1 MEDKIKRLE
10 EENARLREALDR
22 IREHLQ
28 AIDHIMQGLSE
39 VDKTHLEMSGKGSGS
54 HRCAR
59 TSTTWNYWVSGL

>member
-28 AIDHIMQGLSE
+28 ACLRLIKRIWIRSLP
-39 VDKTHLEMSGKGSGS
+39 
-54 HRCAR
+54 
-59 TSTTWNYWVSGL
+59 TTT

>member
-1 MEDKIKRLE
+1 MEDKLRRLE

-39 VDKTHLEMSGKGSGS
+39 VDEKHLDSQFTDDDVKNLLKKYS
-54 HRCAR
+54 R
-59 TSTTWNYWVSGL
+59 L

>member
-39 VDKTHLEMSGKGSGS
+39 VDKTHMDSQFTDDDVKYLLKKYS
-54 HRCAR
+54 R
-59 TSTTWNYWVSGL
+59 L

>member
-28 AIDHIMQGLSE
+28 AIDHIMLGLSE
-39 VDKTHLEMSGKGSGS
+39 VDKTHMYSQFTDDDVKNLLKKYS
-54 HRCAR
+54 R
-59 TSTTWNYWVSGL
+59 L

>member
-22 IREHLQ
+22 IREHSQ

-39 VDKTHLEMSGKGSGS
+39 VDKTHMDSQFTDDDVKNLLKKYS
-54 HRCAR
+54 R
-59 TSTTWNYWVSGL
+59 L